1 MSHAMQM
8 KSSAIIIF
16 YIEIIGLPIHQQIT
30 CLCEY
35 WNLFCSALKSFQIWK
50 WIIYMWDTWWLFL
63 VVVHLNGVEQ
73 WSCFYELSG
82 KDNNNLD
89 GLWV

>member
-35 WNLFCSALKSFQIWK
+35 
-50 WIIYMWDTWWLFL
+50 
-63 VVVHLNGVEQ
+63 
-73 WSCFYELSG
+73 
-82 KDNNNLD
+82 
-89 GLWV
+89 